1 MIIMEFSTSRSFEC
15 KSNGSRCAAINKYD
29 HYSFW
34 TERRKNTNA
43 TEKREK
49 RRDKEEKKRAK

>member
-1 MIIMEFSTSRSFEC
+1 MEFSTSRSFEC

-34 TERRKNTNA
+34 KERRKNTNA